1 MSEQSLPVLCPENN
15 TGRLT
20 ASFPGSLNDHNINKS
35 LSGSIVFKY
44 KQLHYLKGFILKNKS
59 KLETISPASP
69 GANHRSL
76 PATQASCYN
85 TYTLSQKNNL
95 LYACFFNN
103 KTLYDFSSR
112 PAQTSP

>member
-44 KQLHYLKGFILKNKS
+44 KQLHYLKGFILKTKS
-59 KLETISPASP
+59 KLVTISPAS
-69 GANHRSL
+69 L
-76 PATQASCYN
+76 T
-85 TYTLSQKNNL
+85 L
-95 LYACFFNN
+95 LYELQAQPQQPACASSLML
-103 KTLYDFSSR
+103 LYLFSK
-112 PAQTSP
+112 